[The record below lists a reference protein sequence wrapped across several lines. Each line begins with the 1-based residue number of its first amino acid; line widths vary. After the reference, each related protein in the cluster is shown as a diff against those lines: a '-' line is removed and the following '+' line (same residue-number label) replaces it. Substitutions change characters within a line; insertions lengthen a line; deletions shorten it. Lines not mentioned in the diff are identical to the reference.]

1 LPACF
6 HEIRYQHNLLVGA
19 MLMCPMI
26 SHRKISIGSVRPVPI
41 NISDLYY
48 RRCGLAL
55 HSAAIFQLIP
65 PTGRETHCQTCK
77 MTDRQKLCRYS
88 INLQFS
94 YRVSS
99 FASFGPQ
106 ADCAEFLLHP
116 RVASR
121 HWVLGPGVHLRR
133 CFRLQNMH
141 LRPTSSCLM
150 HFFSPSSPQYPRI
163 PIY

>member
-1 LPACF
+1 MPACS
-6 HEIRYQHNLLVGA
+6 HEIRYQHTLLVGA

-26 SHRKISIGSVRPVPI
+26 SHRKISIGSVRPVPM

-55 HSAAIFQLIP
+55 HSAAIFQLVP
-65 PTGRETHCQTCK
+65 PTGRETHCQTCQ
-77 MTDRQKLCRYS
+77 MIHRQKLCRYF
-88 INLQFS
+88 INLQLS

-99 FASFGPQ
+99 FAIFSPQ

-133 CFRLQNMH
+133 CLGCRICTLG
-141 LRPTSSCLM
+141 
-150 HFFSPSSPQYPRI
+150 PRAVA
-163 PIY
+163 